1 MLTYQHMK
9 NHIYGQHFDL
19 TMFEGVIAPFHF
31 EYLIQILLHL
41 KQELQCI
48 LLKRTTFG
56 GKRHFFFVSNI
67 TFDNSLYFY
76 RLLLS
81 RPIVLTVILYAQP
94 IWKLLV
100 SFFYAKSSF
109 LEFSLIFLLY
119 QLIHLFYPM
128 VVIVIR
134 SICYRIFSQQF

>member
-1 MLTYQHMK
+1 
-9 NHIYGQHFDL
+9 
-19 TMFEGVIAPFHF
+19 
-31 EYLIQILLHL
+31 
-41 KQELQCI
+41 
-48 LLKRTTFG
+48 
-56 GKRHFFFVSNI
+56 
-67 TFDNSLYFY
+67 
-76 RLLLS
+76 
-81 RPIVLTVILYAQP
+81 
-94 IWKLLV
+94 LV